1 MGEEKKYRIL
11 IVEDDFENQKFLNIF
26 LSRIFKTSVC
36 DSETTFYKK
45 IEEGDYDIILMD
57 ISLKGN
63 KDGLQLIRE
72 IRKDPKRKDIPV
84 VVLTAHAFQKDR
96 ENAFAAGA
104 DEFLT
109 KPVMND
115 VLLKAL
121 KKTFEAKTG
130 KKI

>member
-1 MGEEKKYRIL
+1 MDEVKKYKIL
-11 IVEDDFENQKFLNIF
+11 IVEDDFENQKFLKIF
-26 LSRIFKTSVC
+26 LSRTFQTNVC
-36 DSETTFYKK
+36 DSETTFYQK

-63 KDGLQLIRE
+63 KDGLELIRE

-109 KPVMND
+109 KPIMNNE
-115 VLLKAL
+115 LLKAI
-121 KKTFEAKTG
+121 KKTFRLKTG
-130 KKI
+130 KEI

>member
-1 MGEEKKYRIL
+1 MDEAKKYKIL

-26 LSRIFKTSVC
+26 LSRTFQTDVC
-36 DSETTFYKK
+36 DSETTFYQK
-45 IEEGDYDIILMD
+45 INEGDYDIILMD

-63 KDGLQLIRE
+63 KDGLELIRE

-84 VVLTAHAFQKDR
+84 VVLTAHAFQRDK

-109 KPVMND
+109 KPIMND
-115 VLLKAL
+115 ALLKAIE
-121 KKTFEAKTG
+121 KTFKAKTG
-130 KKI
+130 NEI